1 MNYGKQIK
9 TLRGETYPKSFPRD
23 KEINQLPK
31 ISNPQNPK
39 LPSVPDTD
47 KLERETIGNVIINC
61 LANHLCQDRKEGFYV
76 NLIAQSVI
84 GKGQNVELKDKVKEF
99 LIEILD
105 DSIMRQKITK
115 DEKGNEKKETIGLY
129 AGWVVSQ
136 VLDELGVKEV

>member
-1 MNYGKQIK
+1 ME
-9 TLRGETYPKSFPRD
+9 R
-23 KEINQLPK
+23 LPK
-31 ISNPQNPK
+31 IPNPQNPK

-47 KLERETIGNVIINC
+47 KLERETVGNVIINC

-105 DSIMRQKITK
+105 DSIMRQKVTRDKEGI
-115 DEKGNEKKETIGLY
+115 EKKETIGLY
-129 AGWVVSQ
+129 AGWVIIQCVEEI
-136 VLDELGVKEV
+136 LGREELEKSLKNDILK